1 MLYLV
6 SKVVDMKIEIEQPIA
21 LRLEVIETDD
31 HVPSM
36 RVNAKIVVT
45 QFQHVFSYDG
55 TFWIEC
61 ASWDVFTQSL
71 LSPLSEEIV
80 LRDISGYFTLSLC
93 KTDDGLLLIWKY
105 AKADISNNC
114 RRLEMAFTS
123 AIDDDMLAKIRDEF
137 REFPVWW

>member
-1 MLYLV
+1 M
-6 SKVVDMKIEIEQPIA
+6 DMKIEIEQPIA
-21 LRLEVIETDD
+21 LRLEVIETDE

-61 ASWDVFTQSL
+61 ANWDGFTQSL
-71 LSPLSEEIV
+71 LAPLSEEIA
-80 LRDISGYFTLSLC
+80 LRDISGYFTLALR
-93 KTDDGLLLIWKY
+93 KTDNGLSLVWKY
-105 AKADISNNC
+105 AKADVGDNC

-137 REFPVWW
+137 GEFAAWW